1 VNKGD
6 RIAQLICERIY
17 IPELDEIEVYIYI
30 FFMFTSVEIKAQ
42 NGGSRDHMQGS
53 HYFQIGGRSDFS
65 FRELAGRS

>member
-1 VNKGD
+1 
-6 RIAQLICERIY
+6 
-17 IPELDEIEVYIYI
+17 
-30 FFMFTSVEIKAQ
+30 MFTSVEIKAQ